1 MGKMDISLYQ
11 NNMSLRSESSAVI
24 ANYYDEESK
33 ETVDTPSP
41 LRNLYLFINTRLET
55 GLRSIHFVILIV
67 T

>member
-11 NNMSLRSESSAVI
+11 NIMSLRSESSAVLNLAVI
-24 ANYYDEESK
+24 ANYYDEGRK

-55 GLRSIHFVILIV
+55 
-67 T
+67 

>member
-11 NNMSLRSESSAVI
+11 NNMSLRSESSAVLNLAVI

-33 ETVDTPSP
+33 ETVDMPSP

-55 GLRSIHFVILIV
+55 
-67 T
+67 